1 MRRSQSININQLD
14 TFKQQL
20 LRWANTFEVAVYLDS
35 NLYPADKYSRYE
47 CLVAVALKFIAFD
60 TKPNCFAQLKK
71 LHQQT
76 NDWLFGMIS
85 YDAKNEVEPNLCSN
99 NFDGIEMPMAYFFC
113 PDIVVAIT
121 KDQQITIHW
130 LDEQLTA
137 QQIKQQIEVTE
148 LNHQTNKKIPI
159 ALKARIDKKT
169 YLHKVKQ
176 IQAHIKRGNVYEAN
190 LCQEFYAQNVQIDA
204 ATVFEALNK
213 QTQAPFAAFFKNK
226 QQYILCASPERYLQK
241 SGNTLISQP
250 IKGTIKRGQTDTKDE
265 QLKQQLR
272 QSPKEQA
279 ENVMIVDLVRNDLS
293 RIAQQA
299 SVQVAEL
306 FEVYSFKTVH
316 HLIST
321 ISATLP
327 ANVHFTNALQ
337 ATFPIGSMTG
347 APKISALQ
355 IIEQLEETKRGMY
368 AGTIGYVSPQSDF
381 DFNVV
386 IRSLL
391 YNQDKAYLSLQ
402 TGSAITHYAIPE
414 QEYNEC
420 LLKAHVI
427 RKIMLDYTE

>member
-1 MRRSQSININQLD
+1 MRRSQSINISQLD

-35 NLYPADKYSRYE
+35 NLYTADKYSRYE
-47 CLVAVALKFIAFD
+47 CLVAVSIKSIVFD

-99 NFDGIEMPMAYFFC
+99 NFDGIEMPTAYFFC
-113 PDIVVAIT
+113 PDIVIAIT

-137 QQIKQQIEVTE
+137 QQIKQQIETTA
-148 LNHQTNKKIPI
+148 LNHQKNKKIPI
-159 ALKARIDKKT
+159 ALNARIDKKT

-204 ATVFEALNK
+204 AIVFETLNK

-241 SGNTLISQP
+241 SGNKLISQP
-250 IKGTIKRGQTDTKDE
+250 IKGTIKRGQTADIDQ

-272 QSPKEQA
+272 QNPKEQA

-321 ISATLP
+321 IIATLP
-327 ANVHFTNALQ
+327 ANVHFTNALK

-420 LLKAHVI
+420 LLKAHII